1 MKVAGNNYRKV
12 RLSLGDMRDETK
24 DDQAVGFYDSDKGE
38 IGVLKATFERE
49 RRILWHEVV
58 HIIDETM
65 LIGLTEEQVNVM
77 AMLIDCAIQDNEEL
91 R

>member
-1 MKVAGNNYRKV
+1 MKVAGNNYRKI
-12 RLSLGDMRDETK
+12 RLSSGEMRDETK

-38 IGVLKATFERE
+38 IGVIKATVERE

-58 HIIDETM
+58 HIFDETM
-65 LIGLTEEQVNVM
+65 LIGLDEAQTNM
-77 AMLIDCAIQDNEEL
+77 LAMLIDCAIQDNEEL